1 MGDGKFKKTVTVLF
15 IFLFLFGNILVLS
28 SQPTKAGIRLLPAK
42 LTINISKFTD
52 DEIQY
57 NKICVENPYN
67 YDIEVIAKIEN
78 PPSDS
83 ITNGYS
89 FIPDISWVT
98 LNSNSVLISAKS
110 NSYFTITIDIPDDKK
125 SLNYDKKW
133 EVWFKVFEK
142 PGSGASGSLSVK
154 IASRIYIH
162 TPSHELGQNI
172 PYSPF
177 ILYFFIFCLL
187 VIVFIGFYKKRRTS
201 QNKRPAMFYV
211 KKRDKKK

>member
-1 MGDGKFKKTVTVLF
+1 M
-15 IFLFLFGNILVLS
+15 VLS

-67 YDIEVIAKIEN
+67 YDIEVIAGIEN

-89 FIPDISWVT
+89 LIPDISWVT
-98 LNSNSVLISAKS
+98 LNSNSALISAES
-110 NSYFTITIDIPDDKK
+110 NSFFTITIDIPDDKR

-162 TPSHELGQNI
+162 TPSNELRQNI